1 MRTVCSPRSP
11 WLAYGSLSLALALAV
26 LLSGCAEYRA
36 YRKCGHAGCSGDAQ
50 LTREVQG
57 LLRERPALGPPNQV
71 YVTTLD
77 RVVYLSG
84 QVATDLQRESAE
96 SAAFEAPGVHHVV
109 DIIGLTYSGR

>member
-1 MRTVCSPRSP
+1 MQTSCSQRPLLRP
-11 WLAYGSLSLALALAV
+11 YGRLSVALAV
-26 LLSGCAEYRA
+26 AALLSGCAEYRA

-50 LTREVQG
+50 ITREVRE

-71 YVTTLD
+71 YVTTMD

-84 QVATDLQRESAE
+84 QVATDLQRQSAE
-96 SAAFEAPGVHHVV
+96 SAAFEAPGVRHVV